1 MKTDLRIIPHGIII
15 LVLWLFAVSADAQS
29 WMWAKGEGDI
39 GNDASNSVTTDAA
52 GNTYITGNIAGR
64 ADFSGT
70 IYQGNGLYEIFI
82 AKYDA
87 SGSLQWVKLAG
98 GDRNDQG
105 TCIKWKDGFL
115 YLCGSFEDTAAFE
128 STTLISRGEGDAF
141 VAKYNDSGN
150 LQWVKQA
157 GGTGLDYASS
167 LDIDDSGNIYIGGTY
182 ESSMRIGLTTL
193 STTNIYSE
201 SFYAKFDG
209 TGNLGWAKT
218 TRGNNANL
226 ITGVAYDKHQG
237 VFLTGYFGNTFRLDS
252 TTVSTGSAS
261 YDIFLAKVETSNGA
275 LDWLK
280 RAGSTYEDGAHGV
293 CSDNEGNPSITGY
306 FAGTA
311 YFDNNAVTYA
321 DYNDVFVAHY
331 DSAGNNLWVRA
342 GRGNKLDV
350 GFAIASD
357 NNGNIF
363 ATGMF
368 QNVIDFDGRI
378 LTAPDVLDRNIFV
391 VSYSPAGNI
400 RWIAEAGKEDTDC
413 GLGIT
418 VQNNGRVNIS
428 GYYLHTCEFGE
439 IAIDYANATD
449 LFVAS
454 FNPPVGAGVNEIETM
469 HARIY
474 PNPVSGDCE
483 LKVTDIN
490 TSGYYTVYNAIG
502 YKTEQGNFK
511 NNTPLHSNEW
521 PAGIY
526 MVELVEGYKKQIVK
540 LVKQ

>member
-1 MKTDLRIIPHGIII
+1 MKTDLRSIARHLLL
-15 LVLWLFAVSADAQS
+15 LVICLFSVVANAQV

-52 GNTYITGNIAGR
+52 GNTYVTGNIAGR

-82 AKYDA
+82 AKYDV

-150 LQWVKQA
+150 LLWVKQA

-167 LDIDDSGNIYIGGTY
+167 LDIDNSGNIYVAGTY
-182 ESSMRIGLTTL
+182 ENSMRIGLTTL

-209 TGNLGWAKT
+209 TGNLSWAKT

-293 CSDNEGNPSITGY
+293 CSDNDGNPSITGY

-311 YFDNNAVTYA
+311 YFDNNTVTYA

-331 DSAGNNLWVRA
+331 DSSGNNLWVRA

-350 GFAIASD
+350 GFAITSD

-368 QNVIDFDGRI
+368 QNVIDFDGRT

-391 VSYSPAGNI
+391 VSYSPSGNI

-439 IAIDYANATD
+439 IAIDYANGTD

-454 FNPPVGAGVNEIETM
+454 FNPPVGAGINEVETI

-483 LKVTDIN
+483 LQITDN
-490 TSGYYTVYNAIG
+490 TSGMYTVYNAVG
-502 YKTEQGNFK
+502 HKTEQGTYK
-511 NNTPLHSNEW
+511 NNTQLHSNGW

-526 MVELVEGYKKQIVK
+526 MVELVAGDKKQIVK

>member
-1 MKTDLRIIPHGIII
+1 MKTDLRSIARHLFL
-15 LVLWLFAVSADAQS
+15 LVICLFSVVANAQV

-52 GNTYITGNIAGR
+52 GNSYVTGNIAGR

-82 AKYDA
+82 AKYDI

-141 VAKYNDSGN
+141 VAKYSDSGN

-167 LDIDDSGNIYIGGTY
+167 LDIDNSGNIYVAGTY
-182 ESSMRIGLTTL
+182 ESIMTIGLTNL

-209 TGNLGWAKT
+209 TGNLSWAKT

-293 CSDNEGNPSITGY
+293 CSDNDGNPSITGY

-311 YFDNNAVTYA
+311 YFDNNTVTYA

-331 DSAGNNLWVRA
+331 DSNGNNLWVRA

-350 GFAIASD
+350 GFAITSD

-368 QNVIDFDGRI
+368 QNVIDFDGRT

-391 VSYSPAGNI
+391 VSYSPSGNI

-439 IAIDYANATD
+439 IAIDYANGTD

-454 FNPPVGAGVNEIETM
+454 FNPPVGAGVNEVETI

-483 LKVTDIN
+483 LQITDN
-490 TSGYYTVYNAIG
+490 TTGMYAVYNDIG
-502 YKTEQGNFK
+502 HKTEQGTYK
-511 NNTPLHSNEW
+511 NKTQLHSNGW

-526 MVELVEGYKKQIVK
+526 MVELVAGDKKQIVK